1 VLKTEEKN
9 KEDKSEIILNAAQK
23 RFSIYG
29 VEKTSMREIAD
40 DVNMSKASLYYY
52 FPDKESLYLK
62 VIEKEQSEFLKSIME
77 DIRVISDPGECL
89 RKYAIKRLSYFRTL
103 LNLGRLKVVEIYGLK
118 PVLASTLARF
128 SEEER
133 KLVAR
138 ILDSG
143 RQSGQ
148 FGIQD
153 IHKTAVLFLDLL
165 KGLRSGFMTNKEIT
179 VINDS
184 EYEALCNK
192 VADITDIFIKGL
204 MYSAL

>member
-1 VLKTEEKN
+1 MLKTEEKY
-9 KEDKSEIILNAAQK
+9 KEDKPEIILNAAQK

-77 DIRVISDPGECL
+77 DIRVISDPVECL

-118 PVLASTLARF
+118 PVLASTLNRF

-148 FGIQD
+148 FVIQD

-165 KGLRSGFMTNKEIT
+165 KGLRSGFMANREIT

-184 EYEALCNK
+184 EYGVLCDK

-204 MYSAL
+204 MYNAL